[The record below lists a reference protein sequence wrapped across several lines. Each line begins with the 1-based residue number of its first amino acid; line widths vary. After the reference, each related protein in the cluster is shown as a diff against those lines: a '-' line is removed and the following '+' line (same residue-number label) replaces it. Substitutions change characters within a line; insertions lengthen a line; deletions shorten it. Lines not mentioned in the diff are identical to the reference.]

1 MSSLPS
7 RTGAV
12 DVVASVD
19 AAAAAFEAELSPLL
33 DDALRLATAMLLNA
47 VDAEDAVQE
56 ACLHAWR
63 RRANRRPDTDLRPW
77 FLAIVANR
85 CREARRGRWWWL
97 LRVADPPIRSGVA
110 SQDSAAVLDLRLA
123 LSRLTYRRRLAVVLR
138 YYLDLPYDAVASAS
152 GCSVD
157 AAKALVRRGTADLEK
172 ALRVPEPHP

>member
-1 MSSLPS
+1 VTSLPS

-12 DVVASVD
+12 DVVSSID
-19 AAAAAFEAELSPLL
+19 AAAAEFEAELSPLL

-47 VDAEDAVQE
+47 VEAEDAVQE

-63 RRANRRPDTDLRPW
+63 RRSNRRLDTDIRPW

-85 CREARRGRWWWL
+85 CRETRRGRWWRL
-97 LRVADPPIRSGVA
+97 VRVADPPTTSSVA
-110 SQDSAAVLDLRLA
+110 SRDTAAVLDLRQA

-138 YYLDLPYDAVASAS
+138 YYLDLPYESVASAS

-157 AAKALVRRGTADLEK
+157 AAKALVRRGTADLER
-172 ALRVPEPHP
+172 ALRGPESRR